1 MNIGEHMRFLRE
13 ENGYSLKK
21 VEMLTGIDNGNLSR
35 YERNLNIPNI
45 ELCIKLAKL
54 YNVSLDELVGENED
68 YIHSSLSPT
77 VPELSREE
85 KKLLDNFRAMRPDL
99 QAVCL
104 NMSKTLLQ
112 TPNSITEKTPNN
124 RRDK

>member
-68 YIHSSLSPT
+68 YIHRSLSPSA
-77 VPELSREE
+77 PELSSDE

-124 RRDK
+124 RRDT

>member
-21 VEMLTGIDNGNLSR
+21 VETLTGINNGNLSR

-77 VPELSREE
+77 VSALTDEE
-85 KKLLDNFRAMRPDL
+85 RQLLDLFSRMDRAQKVRTVAYCEGML
-99 QAVCL
+99 GISV
-104 NMSKTLLQ
+104 SKL
-112 TPNSITEKTPNN
+112 KA
-124 RRDK
+124 